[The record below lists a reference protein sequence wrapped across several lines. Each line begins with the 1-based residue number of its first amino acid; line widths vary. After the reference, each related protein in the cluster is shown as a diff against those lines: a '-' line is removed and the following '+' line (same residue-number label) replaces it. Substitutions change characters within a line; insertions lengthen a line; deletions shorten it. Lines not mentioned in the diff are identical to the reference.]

1 VPEMPGPLKR
11 SSGPGILAGLRGPVA
26 CASSPVSRARFFSSS
41 GMKRSAYT
49 TVVPCSPLRTWPPRP
64 SAGHPN
70 RQGICG
76 SPRALFGFSAMRS
89 TGTGSF
95 VSTHLS
101 PGLRPPCDGGLF
113 HNHDLPSRP
122 IRTSGVS
129 AGGAALPNFL
139 RTRSVDQVGR
149 KSETTLRIAS
159 LHFEISAFSGTATD
173 QLKLPSGAPDARR
186 QQWG

>member
-1 VPEMPGPLKR
+1 MR
-11 SSGPGILAGLRGPVA
+11 FLAGLPCPFLLVVGNEVVGVHDGGA
-26 CASSPVSRARFFSSS
+26 VLALADMAAKTKCRAPEQARD
-41 GMKRSAYT
+41 
-49 TVVPCSPLRTWPPRP
+49 LRP
-64 SAGHPN
+64 A
-70 RQGICG
+70 
-76 SPRALFGFSAMRS
+76 ALFGFSAMGS

-159 LHFEISAFSGTATD
+159 LHFEISTFSGTATD
-173 QLKLPSGAPDARR
+173 QFELPSGAPDACHR
-186 QQWG
+186 QWG